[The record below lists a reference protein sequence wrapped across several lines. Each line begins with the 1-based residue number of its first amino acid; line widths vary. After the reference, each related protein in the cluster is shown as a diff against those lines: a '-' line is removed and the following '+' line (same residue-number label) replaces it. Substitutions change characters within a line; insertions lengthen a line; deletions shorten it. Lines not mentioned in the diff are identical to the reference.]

1 MTARIIGT
9 GSAVPEQIVTNE
21 DLSKI
26 VETSDEWISSRSGIK
41 ERRVAKE
48 ENTTSLAILA
58 GKRALENAGIASEEI
73 EVIIVATCTPDYFF
87 PNTACQVQEAIGA
100 KNAVA
105 FDLSAACSGFLFA
118 LSTAQAYIKGG
129 IYQKALIIGAET
141 MSKMIDWS
149 DRSTC
154 VLFGDGAGAAVVSAE
169 ETGVLELV
177 QKSNGAGKGVLSCK
191 ARETRNL
198 LNHESETKEYL
209 YMEGQP
215 VFKFAVKTV
224 PECVEE
230 VLKKAEVKKEEIR
243 YYILHQANS
252 RIIQS
257 VAKRL
262 KEPEEKFPMNLSLYG
277 NTSAASI
284 PILLDEMNRNGMLNR
299 GDKLVLSGF
308 GAGLTWGGVIFR
320 TDASFHRPAEQERVN
335 RNENAE

>member
-58 GKRALENAGIASEEI
+58 GKRALENAGVTAEEI
-73 EVIIVATCTPDYFF
+73 EVFIVATCTPDYFF

-308 GAGLTWGGVIFR
+308 GAGLTWGAVLL
-320 TDASFHRPAEQERVN
+320 EW
-335 RNENAE
+335 

>member
-26 VETSDEWISSRSGIK
+26 VETSDEWISSRSGM
-41 ERRVAKE
+41 VAKE

-58 GKRALENAGIASEEI
+58 GKRALENAGVTAEEI

-100 KNAVA
+100 KHAVA

-129 IYQKALIIGAET
+129 IYQKALIVGAET

-308 GAGLTWGGVIFR
+308 GAGLTWGAVLL
-320 TDASFHRPAEQERVN
+320 EW
-335 RNENAE
+335 

>member
-26 VETSDEWISSRSGIK
+26 VETNDEWISSRSGIK

-58 GKRALENAGIASEEI
+58 GKRALENAGVTAEEI

-100 KNAVA
+100 KHAVA

-129 IYQKALIIGAET
+129 IYQKALIVGAET

-299 GDKLVLSGF
+299 RDKLVLSGF
-308 GAGLTWGGVIFR
+308 GAGLTWGAVLL
-320 TDASFHRPAEQERVN
+320 EW
-335 RNENAE
+335 

>member
-48 ENTTSLAILA
+48 ETTTSLAILA
-58 GKRALENAGIASEEI
+58 GKRALENAGVTAEEI
-73 EVIIVATCTPDYFF
+73 EVIIVATCTQDYFF

-100 KNAVA
+100 KHAVA

-177 QKSNGAGKGVLSCK
+177 QKSDGTGKGVLSCK

-230 VLKKAEVKKEEIR
+230 ILEKAEVKKEEIR

-308 GAGLTWGGVIFR
+308 GAGLTWGAVLL
-320 TDASFHRPAEQERVN
+320 EW
-335 RNENAE
+335 

>member
-41 ERRVAKE
+41 ERRIAKE
-48 ENTTSLAILA
+48 ETTTSLAILA

-100 KNAVA
+100 KHAVA

-177 QKSNGAGKGVLSCK
+177 QKSDGTGKGVLSCK

-198 LNHESETKEYL
+198 LNPESETKEYL

-308 GAGLTWGGVIFR
+308 GAGLTWGAVLL
-320 TDASFHRPAEQERVN
+320 EW
-335 RNENAE
+335 

>member
-41 ERRVAKE
+41 ERRLAKE
-48 ENTTSLAILA
+48 ETTTNLAILA

-100 KNAVA
+100 KHAVA

-177 QKSNGAGKGVLSCK
+177 QKSDGTGKGVLSCK

-284 PILLDEMNRNGMLNR
+284 PILLDEMNRNGLLNR

-308 GAGLTWGGVIFR
+308 GAGLTWGAVLL
-320 TDASFHRPAEQERVN
+320 EW
-335 RNENAE
+335 

>member
-58 GKRALENAGIASEEI
+58 GKRALENAGVTAEEI

-87 PNTACQVQEAIGA
+87 PNTACQVQEAIGE
-100 KNAVA
+100 KHAVA

-118 LSTAQAYIKGG
+118 LSTAQAYIKGV
-129 IYQKALIIGAET
+129 IYQKALIVGAET

-308 GAGLTWGGVIFR
+308 GAGLTWGAVLL
-320 TDASFHRPAEQERVN
+320 EW
-335 RNENAE
+335 

>member
-58 GKRALENAGIASEEI
+58 GKRALENAGVTADEI

-100 KNAVA
+100 KHAVA

-118 LSTAQAYIKGG
+118 LSTVQAYIKGG

-230 VLKKAEVKKEEIR
+230 ILEKAEVKKEEIR

-262 KEPEEKFPMNLSLYG
+262 KEPEEKFPMNLALYG

-299 GDKLVLSGF
+299 RDKLVLSGF
-308 GAGLTWGGVIFR
+308 GAGLTWGAVLL
-320 TDASFHRPAEQERVN
+320 EW
-335 RNENAE
+335 

>member
-41 ERRVAKE
+41 ERRLAKE
-48 ENTTSLAILA
+48 ETTTSLAILA

-100 KNAVA
+100 KHAVA

-177 QKSNGAGKGVLSCK
+177 QKSDGTGKGVLSCK

-308 GAGLTWGGVIFR
+308 GAGLTWGAVLL
-320 TDASFHRPAEQERVN
+320 EW
-335 RNENAE
+335 

>member
-48 ENTTSLAILA
+48 ETTTSLAILA
-58 GKRALENAGIASEEI
+58 GKRALENAGVTAEEI

-87 PNTACQVQEAIGA
+87 PNTACQVQEAISA
-100 KNAVA
+100 KHAVA

-129 IYQKALIIGAET
+129 IYQKALIVGAET

-284 PILLDEMNRNGMLNR
+284 PD
-299 GDKLVLSGF
+299 LVQ
-308 GAGLTWGGVIFR
+308 GLPG
-320 TDASFHRPAEQERVN
+320 EQYS
-335 RNENAE
+335 

>member
-26 VETSDEWISSRSGIK
+26 VETNDEWISSRSGIK

-58 GKRALENAGIASEEI
+58 GKRALENAGVTAEEI

-100 KNAVA
+100 KHAVA

-308 GAGLTWGGVIFR
+308 GAGLTWGAVLL
-320 TDASFHRPAEQERVN
+320 EW
-335 RNENAE
+335 

>member
-48 ENTTSLAILA
+48 ETTTSLAILA

-100 KNAVA
+100 KHAVA

-118 LSTAQAYIKGG
+118 LSTVQAYIKGG

-262 KEPEEKFPMNLSLYG
+262 KEPEEKFPMNLCLYG

-308 GAGLTWGGVIFR
+308 GAGLTWGAVLL
-320 TDASFHRPAEQERVN
+320 EW
-335 RNENAE
+335 

>member
-58 GKRALENAGIASEEI
+58 GKRALENAGVTAEEI

-100 KNAVA
+100 KHAVA

-129 IYQKALIIGAET
+129 IYQKALIVGAET

-308 GAGLTWGGVIFR
+308 GAGLTWGAVLL
-320 TDASFHRPAEQERVN
+320 EW
-335 RNENAE
+335 

>member
-58 GKRALENAGIASEEI
+58 GKRALENAGVTAEEI

-100 KNAVA
+100 KHAVA

-129 IYQKALIIGAET
+129 IYQKALIVGAET

-215 VFKFAVKTV
+215 VFKFAVQTV
-224 PECVEE
+224 PKCVEE

-308 GAGLTWGGVIFR
+308 GAGLTWGAVLL
-320 TDASFHRPAEQERVN
+320 EW
-335 RNENAE
+335 

>member
-41 ERRVAKE
+41 ERRIAKE
-48 ENTTSLAILA
+48 ETTTSLAILA

-73 EVIIVATCTPDYFF
+73 EVIIVATCTPDCFF

-100 KNAVA
+100 KHAVA

-177 QKSNGAGKGVLSCK
+177 QKSDGTGKGVLSCK

-308 GAGLTWGGVIFR
+308 GAGHTWGAVLL
-320 TDASFHRPAEQERVN
+320 EW
-335 RNENAE
+335 

>member
-58 GKRALENAGIASEEI
+58 GKRALENAGVTAEEI

-100 KNAVA
+100 KHAVA

-129 IYQKALIIGAET
+129 IYKKALIIGAET

-308 GAGLTWGGVIFR
+308 GAGLTWGAVLL
-320 TDASFHRPAEQERVN
+320 EW
-335 RNENAE
+335 

>member
-41 ERRVAKE
+41 ERRLAKE
-48 ENTTSLAILA
+48 ETTTSLAILA

-100 KNAVA
+100 KHAVA

-177 QKSNGAGKGVLSCK
+177 QKSDGTGKGVLSCK

-243 YYILHQANS
+243 YYIMHQANS

-284 PILLDEMNRNGMLNR
+284 PILLDEMNRNGLLNR

-308 GAGLTWGGVIFR
+308 GAGLTWGAVLL
-320 TDASFHRPAEQERVN
+320 EW
-335 RNENAE
+335 

>member
-58 GKRALENAGIASEEI
+58 GKRALENAGVTAEEI

-100 KNAVA
+100 KHAVA

-129 IYQKALIIGAET
+129 IYQKALIVGAET

-224 PECVEE
+224 PECVKE

-308 GAGLTWGGVIFR
+308 GAGLTWGAVLL
-320 TDASFHRPAEQERVN
+320 EW
-335 RNENAE
+335 

>member
-41 ERRVAKE
+41 ERRLAKE
-48 ENTTSLAILA
+48 ETTTSLAILA

-100 KNAVA
+100 KHAVA

-129 IYQKALIIGAET
+129 IYQKVLIIGAET

-177 QKSNGAGKGVLSCK
+177 QKSDGTGKGVLSCK

-284 PILLDEMNRNGMLNR
+284 PILLDEMNRNGLLNR

-308 GAGLTWGGVIFR
+308 GAGLTWGAVLL
-320 TDASFHRPAEQERVN
+320 EW
-335 RNENAE
+335 

>member
-41 ERRVAKE
+41 ERRLAKE
-48 ENTTSLAILA
+48 ETTTSLAILA

-100 KNAVA
+100 KHAVA

-129 IYQKALIIGAET
+129 IYQKVLIIGAET

-177 QKSNGAGKGVLSCK
+177 QKSDGTGKGVLSCK

-308 GAGLTWGGVIFR
+308 GAGLTWGAVLL
-320 TDASFHRPAEQERVN
+320 EW
-335 RNENAE
+335 

>member
-41 ERRVAKE
+41 ERRLAKE
-48 ENTTSLAILA
+48 ETTTSLAILA
-58 GKRALENAGIASEEI
+58 GKRALEHAGIASEEI

-100 KNAVA
+100 KHAVA

-177 QKSNGAGKGVLSCK
+177 QKSDGTGKGVLSCK

-284 PILLDEMNRNGMLNR
+284 PILLDEMNRNGLLNR

-308 GAGLTWGGVIFR
+308 GAGLTWGAVLL
-320 TDASFHRPAEQERVN
+320 EW
-335 RNENAE
+335 

>member
-58 GKRALENAGIASEEI
+58 GKRALENAGVTAEEI

-100 KNAVA
+100 KHAVA

-129 IYQKALIIGAET
+129 IYQKALIVGAET

-308 GAGLTWGGVIFR
+308 GAGLTWGAVLF
-320 TDASFHRPAEQERVN
+320 EW
-335 RNENAE
+335 

>member
-41 ERRVAKE
+41 ERRLAKE
-48 ENTTSLAILA
+48 ETTTSLAILA

-100 KNAVA
+100 KHAVA

-129 IYQKALIIGAET
+129 IYQKVLIIGAET

-149 DRSTC
+149 DRRTC

-177 QKSNGAGKGVLSCK
+177 QKSDGTGKGVLSCK

-284 PILLDEMNRNGMLNR
+284 PILLDEMNRNGLLNR

-308 GAGLTWGGVIFR
+308 GAGLTWGAVLL
-320 TDASFHRPAEQERVN
+320 EW
-335 RNENAE
+335 

>member
-41 ERRVAKE
+41 ERRIAKE
-48 ENTTSLAILA
+48 ETTTSLAILA

-100 KNAVA
+100 KHAVA

-118 LSTAQAYIKGG
+118 LSTVQAYIKGG
-129 IYQKALIIGAET
+129 IYQKALIVGAET

-177 QKSNGAGKGVLSCK
+177 QKSDGTGKGVLSCK

-308 GAGLTWGGVIFR
+308 GAGLTWGAVLL
-320 TDASFHRPAEQERVN
+320 EW
-335 RNENAE
+335 

>member
-41 ERRVAKE
+41 ERRVEKE
-48 ENTTSLAILA
+48 ETTTSLAILA

-100 KNAVA
+100 KHAVA

-118 LSTAQAYIKGG
+118 LSTVQAYIKGG

-177 QKSNGAGKGVLSCK
+177 QKSDGTGKGVLSCK

-308 GAGLTWGGVIFR
+308 GAGLTWGAVLL
-320 TDASFHRPAEQERVN
+320 EW
-335 RNENAE
+335 

>member
-58 GKRALENAGIASEEI
+58 GKRALENAGVTAEEI

-100 KNAVA
+100 KHAVA

-129 IYQKALIIGAET
+129 IYQKALIVGAET

-243 YYILHQANS
+243 YYILHQANC

-308 GAGLTWGGVIFR
+308 GAGLTWGAVLL
-320 TDASFHRPAEQERVN
+320 EW
-335 RNENAE
+335 

>member
-48 ENTTSLAILA
+48 ETTTSLAILA

-100 KNAVA
+100 KHAVA

-118 LSTAQAYIKGG
+118 LSTVQAYIKGG

-308 GAGLTWGGVIFR
+308 GAGLAWGAVLL
-320 TDASFHRPAEQERVN
+320 EW
-335 RNENAE
+335 

>member
-58 GKRALENAGIASEEI
+58 GKRALENAGVTAEEI

-100 KNAVA
+100 KHAVA

-129 IYQKALIIGAET
+129 IYQKALIVGAET

-149 DRSTC
+149 DRITC

-308 GAGLTWGGVIFR
+308 GAGLTWGAVLL
-320 TDASFHRPAEQERVN
+320 EW
-335 RNENAE
+335 

>member
-58 GKRALENAGIASEEI
+58 GKRALENAGVTAEEI

-100 KNAVA
+100 KHAVA

-230 VLKKAEVKKEEIR
+230 VLKKEEIR

-308 GAGLTWGGVIFR
+308 GAGLTWGAVLL
-320 TDASFHRPAEQERVN
+320 EW
-335 RNENAE
+335 

>member
-26 VETSDEWISSRSGIK
+26 VETNDEWISSRSGIK

-58 GKRALENAGIASEEI
+58 GKRALENAGVTAEEI

-100 KNAVA
+100 KHAVA

-129 IYQKALIIGAET
+129 IYQKALIVGAET

-154 VLFGDGAGAAVVSAE
+154 VLFGDGAGAAVVSTE

-308 GAGLTWGGVIFR
+308 GAGLTWGAVLL
-320 TDASFHRPAEQERVN
+320 EW
-335 RNENAE
+335 

>member
-48 ENTTSLAILA
+48 ETTTSLAILA
-58 GKRALENAGIASEEI
+58 GKRALENAGVTAEEI

-100 KNAVA
+100 KHAVA

-118 LSTAQAYIKGG
+118 LSTVQAYIKGG

-198 LNHESETKEYL
+198 LNHESDTKEHL

-308 GAGLTWGGVIFR
+308 GAGLTWGAVLL
-320 TDASFHRPAEQERVN
+320 EW
-335 RNENAE
+335 

>member
-48 ENTTSLAILA
+48 ETTTSLAILA

-100 KNAVA
+100 KHAVA

-118 LSTAQAYIKGG
+118 LSTVQAYIKGG

-308 GAGLTWGGVIFR
+308 GAGLTWGAVLL
-320 TDASFHRPAEQERVN
+320 EW
-335 RNENAE
+335 

>member
-26 VETSDEWISSRSGIK
+26 VETNDKWISSRSGIK

-58 GKRALENAGIASEEI
+58 GKRALENAGVTAEEI

-100 KNAVA
+100 KHAVA

-129 IYQKALIIGAET
+129 IYQKALIVGAET

-308 GAGLTWGGVIFR
+308 GAGLTWGAVLL
-320 TDASFHRPAEQERVN
+320 EW
-335 RNENAE
+335 